1 MPALDW
7 TIMWLSI
14 VLYVLL
20 AARNLDETEELVPFL
35 FQKKN
40 LLLLCTRFSNVFKK
54 LQNLK
59 ITLFQ
64 ETKGK

>member
-7 TIMWLSI
+7 TIMLLSI
-14 VLYVLL
+14 VLYMLL

-35 FQKKN
+35 FQKN
-40 LLLLCTRFSNVFKK
+40 ILLLLCTRFSNVFKK